1 MSKNAFPDGFLW
13 GAATAAPQI
22 EGGYDSDGRTPS
34 IWDEAPKEKIKNG
47 DNCHVACDHY
57 HRYKEDIALMKEL
70 GLKSYRFSV
79 SWPRVISQDGKVNPK
94 GLEFYSNLVDEL
106 IKNGIEPLVTLSHYE
121 MPYHLVEKYNGW
133 ASRELIGFFE
143 KYCQTV
149 FDRYQDRFF
158 KLVRHA

>member
-79 SWPRVISQDGKVNPK
+79 SWPRVISQDGKVNPQ
-94 GLEFYSNLVDEL
+94 G
-106 IKNGIEPLVTLSHYE
+106 T
-121 MPYHLVEKYNGW
+121 
-133 ASRELIGFFE
+133 
-143 KYCQTV
+143 
-149 FDRYQDRFF
+149 
-158 KLVRHA
+158 

>member
-34 IWDEAPKEKIKNG
+34 IWDEAPKERIKNG

-94 GLEFYSNLVDEL
+94 GLEFYSNLVDKL
-106 IKNGIEPLVTLSHYE
+106 IKNGIEPLVTGICRSG
-121 MPYHLVEKYNGW
+121 NITRAAG
-133 ASRELIGFFE
+133 
-143 KYCQTV
+143 
-149 FDRYQDRFF
+149 
-158 KLVRHA
+158 

>member
-70 GLKSYRFSV
+70 GLYDLTPALCRLDYTMSEA
-79 SWPRVISQDGKVNPK
+79 G
-94 GLEFYSNLVDEL
+94 G
-106 IKNGIEPLVTLSHYE
+106 VTDFVRQYTLASGG
-121 MPYHLVEKYNGW
+121 PYCDCGYLCTGTCH
-133 ASRELIGFFE
+133 
-143 KYCQTV
+143 
-149 FDRYQDRFF
+149 
-158 KLVRHA
+158 